1 MAVTVE
7 EIWQLVEQQEKGIFN
22 EDVRH
27 LRPAVFA
34 ALGVGDEK
42 TD

>member
-1 MAVTVE
+1 V
-7 EIWQLVEQQEKGIFN
+7 VEQEATIFQ
-22 EDVRH
+22 EDVKP

>member
-1 MAVTVE
+1 VVE
-7 EIWQLVEQQEKGIFN
+7 KREAEIFN
-22 EDVRH
+22 ESVGH

-42 TD
+42 TG